1 MVLMAAGLVVVGRL
15 ILWAAEGGK
24 RRETEPATGAGD
36 LSSSNE
42 SLGSLRYLGEK
53 LYLIS

>member
-24 RRETEPATGAGD
+24 RRETEPATV
-36 LSSSNE
+36 S
-42 SLGSLRYLGEK
+42 
-53 LYLIS
+53 